1 MAQSIFR
8 DSGLLKWNT
17 HPSFKKITQN
27 YPKLFKI
34 YHSSL
39 KQFRKSEASMK
50 TSDSVKNNV
59 MSLFSL
65 SDETQL
71 KGAYYYS
78 CGSQTLLK
86 VGLQLYVSFKNR
98 SKHIQN

>member
-1 MAQSIFR
+1 M
-8 DSGLLKWNT
+8 
-17 HPSFKKITQN
+17 
-27 YPKLFKI
+27 
-34 YHSSL
+34 
-39 KQFRKSEASMK
+39 E

-78 CGSQTLLK
+78 CGPQTLLK